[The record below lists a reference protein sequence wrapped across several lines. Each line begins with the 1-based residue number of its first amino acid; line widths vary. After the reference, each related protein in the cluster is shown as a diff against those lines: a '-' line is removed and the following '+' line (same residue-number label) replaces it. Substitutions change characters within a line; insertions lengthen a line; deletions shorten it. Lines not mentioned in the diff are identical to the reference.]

1 MRVWIS
7 ARGPFSVIASAAKQ
21 SRIPPRRQSGLLR
34 RFAPRN
40 DPLVVPRARVSK
52 DEGRDE
58 TARPSWFETALA
70 RLLTMRVMDFGARPF
85 LRHCERSEAIQ
96 KCIRGDSLDC
106 FVASLLA
113 MTMHQIAATQT
124 DDPGHQ
130 THLRILAACFARA
143 LFQLLT
149 PFPERGR
156 REDRVPAGTHGLCA
170 ERMRNDAQRKHR

>member
-1 MRVWIS
+1 MTRWLFLMLRS
-7 ARGPFSVIASAAKQ
+7 A
-21 SRIPPRRQSGLLR
+21 
-34 RFAPRN
+34 
-40 DPLVVPRARVSK
+40 RARVSK

-156 REDRVPAGTHGLCA
+156 REDRVPAAPMAPVLNVAQAMHRG
-170 ERMRNDAQRKHR
+170 RPQVSRNN

>member
-1 MRVWIS
+1 MS
-7 ARGPFSVIASAAKQ
+7 AWPFSPSLRAK
-21 SRIPPRRQSGLLR
+21 
-34 RFAPRN
+34 
-40 DPLVVPRARVSK
+40 
-52 DEGRDE
+52 
-58 TARPSWFETALA
+58 
-70 RLLTMRVMDFGARPF
+70 
-85 LRHCERSEAIQ
+85 RSNPE
-96 KCIRGDSLDC
+96 CLRGDSLDC

-156 REDRVPAGTHGLCA
+156 REDRVPAAPMAPVLNVAQAMHRGRPQVSRNNPAFPAQWFDGLCRA
-170 ERMRNDAQRKHR
+170 LLGDEFLFVTVASRIGGKSQHRSGDFASARAWQ

>member
-1 MRVWIS
+1 MVRDG
-7 ARGPFSVIASAAKQ
+7 AGA
-21 SRIPPRRQSGLLR
+21 PPH
-34 RFAPRN
+34 
-40 DPLVVPRARVSK
+40 
-52 DEGRDE
+52 
-58 TARPSWFETALA
+58 
-70 RLLTMRVMDFGARPF
+70 LLTVRVMEFGARPF

-96 KCIRGDSLDC
+96 KWIRGDSLDC

-156 REDRVPAGTHGLCA
+156 REDRVPAAPMAPVLNVAQAMHRGRPQVSRNNPAFPAQWFDGLCRA
-170 ERMRNDAQRKHR
+170 LLGDEFLFVTVASRIGGESQHRSGDFASARAWQ

>member
-1 MRVWIS
+1 MS
-7 ARGPFSVIASAAKQ
+7 AWPFSPSLRAKRSNPECLRGGSLDCFVAS
-21 SRIPPRRQSGLLR
+21 LLAMTR
-34 RFAPRN
+34 WLFLMLRSA
-40 DPLVVPRARVSK
+40 RARVSK

-96 KCIRGDSLDC
+96 KWIRGDSLDC

-143 LFQLLT
+143 LLQLPTLLSK
-149 PFPERGR
+149 RAQGR
-156 REDRVPAGTHGLCA
+156 PGAGRHPWPLC
-170 ERMRNDAQRKHR
+170 